1 MPLLKAIAVTLSVLA
16 HGSLGYAL
24 IAPPDRPELAAF
36 NAGTGDDN
44 VLVEQGIAIEGL
56 AKLGDEIATLEA
68 AEIPPLEQSTPPP
81 IEDIRPLDELH
92 DAITATDS
100 AVEDQIVKTDEPP
113 PVAESPKPQQVP
125 AEAPPPQLT
134 AKVALQSSG
143 AARTGGS
150 TTART
155 AYLGQLREV
164 LEKAKINPRTRLA
177 GTVVVRFRVAA
188 GGQLVSREI
197 TTSSGSK
204 VLDEAAVAVLER
216 AAPFPPMPTG
226 VASGEPMVVTV
237 PFEFNHPRKR

>member
-1 MPLLKAIAVTLSVLA
+1 MKSLKAIAVTLSVLV

-24 IAPPDRPELAAF
+24 VAVPDRLVMDAF
-36 NAGTGDDN
+36 NTGTGDET

-56 AKLGDEIATLEA
+56 AKLGDEIATLETA
-68 AEIPPLEQSTPPP
+68 DVPPVEQNTPPP
-81 IEDIRPLDELH
+81 IEDLKPIDELR

-100 AVEDQIVKTDEPP
+100 RVEDQIVKTEEPP
-113 PVAESPKPQQVP
+113 PLAEPPKPQQVQV
-125 AEAPPPQLT
+125 EVPPQQT
-134 AKVALQSSG
+134 AKASQQSSG
-143 AARTGGS
+143 DARAGGS

-155 AYLGQLREV
+155 AYLGRLRDV

-177 GTVVVRFRVAA
+177 GTVVVKFRVAA

-204 VLDEAAVAVLER
+204 VLDDAAVAVLER
-216 AAPFPPMPTG
+216 AAPFPPMPAG

-237 PFEFNHPRKR
+237 PFEFNHPRKRQ